1 MYENVAKMGEFTDR
15 QVLKSCTELLNI
27 GVATLL
33 SYTMFQITTLPPAGR
48 VPFPLKRSRT
58 NDRRIG
64 TNRLSSICHI
74 FFRIKKQKCTSKS
87 LGDVF
92 K

>member
-27 GVATLL
+27 GAATLL

-48 VPFPLKRSRT
+48 VPFPSKGSRT
-58 NDRRIG
+58 TDALEP
-64 TNRLSSICHI
+64 TDYHQYVI
-74 FFRIKKQKCTSKS
+74 FFLEDQDTKCTSKS